1 MIFEEG
7 IFSRFLMANCA
18 KINKKFS
25 TSSEKKVNVF
35 LMKDGG

>member
-18 KINKKFS
+18 KINNKFG
-25 TSSEKKVNVF
+25 TSLEKKMN
-35 LMKDGG
+35 LCSIGDGG